1 MAITDPK
8 LIAQLLDLSRNVEKL
23 SGEVKKNTTVSKDL
37 VKSDTEE
44 SKSPVDA
51 KSMAGIAEGLK
62 SMDLKGLKDEFK
74 GLKEGLKGIDKLD
87 FKGLE
92 NGLKS
97 LDFKGLEKGLKGLDF
112 KGLEKGLKGLDF
124 KGLEQGLKGFDVKNI
139 TESFKGITDLKNM
152 DIGGMAK
159 NLVSGGG
166 VKDLISGSIGNIGK
180 GLLGGF
186 ASGGVVKN
194 PGAYLVGEKGPE
206 IANLPKDATVIPND
220 KTEAI
225 LSGNPSSINAK
236 LKAKNGTQYPTKE
249 EIEAKKSELLKND
262 PAFYSDPAE
271 LNDEIEYY
279 INNYKAVKQLDAY
292 NKGGLEQLVKPTAKK
307 SVESTPDI
315 KKQPDIISKPAGQP
329 STETLTESSKKIN
342 AESAKKKS
350 ELSEKKPSLFSKM
363 FSKENVKN
371 IGGKIEGVA
380 GGLLGGGLVG
390 GLKDK
395 LTGSLKG
402 SAESLINKES
412 LGIPDFAKGALSSGL
427 SFLNKGS
434 KESSPGILGD
444 IKKNIPTLSN
454 MPSVKAKSEAVASKA
469 VSNIEQKSPIANM
482 AENNPIP
489 ASSNTETGKS
499 QSATSTAEAKPGDDA
514 PITKKDIDA
523 MLSALSRIASLLEGP
538 LSVSSMDAPIRPDSR
553 RI

>member
-44 SKSPVDA
+44 SKSPVDS

-124 KGLEQGLKGFDVKNI
+124 KGLEQGLKGFDVKNL

-186 ASGGVVKN
+186 ASGGVVKK

-206 IANLPKDATVIPND
+206 IANLPKDTTVIPND

-225 LSGNPSSINAK
+225 LSGKPSAI
-236 LKAKNGTQYPTKE
+236 GTRKKPGKYPSPE
-249 EIEAKKSELLKND
+249 QIEAKKKEIIASGSLYD
-262 PAFYSDPAE
+262 PSDPEELAE
-271 LNDEIEYY
+271 EIEDY
-279 INNYKAVKQLDAY
+279 IENYRL
-292 NKGGLEQLVKPTAKK
+292 KGLANPNTFGKEDVAKLGKLTSK
-307 SVESTPDI
+307 SSTESTPDI
-315 KKQPDIISKPAGQP
+315 KRQSDIISKA
-329 STETLTESSKKIN
+329 STDTDSTSKKMDV
-342 AESAKKKS
+342 ESAKKKS
-350 ELSEKKPSLFSKM
+350 ELAEKKPSLFSKM

-380 GGLLGGGLVG
+380 GGLLGGGLAG

-412 LGIPDFAKGALSSGL
+412 LGIPDFTKGALSSGL

-434 KESSPGILGD
+434 KESSPGLLGD

-454 MPSVKAKSEAVASKA
+454 MPNIKAKSEAAASKA
-469 VSNIEQKSPIANM
+469 ISSIEQKSPIANI
-482 AENNPIP
+482 AENNPISAP
-489 ASSNTETGKS
+489 SNMETGKS
-499 QSATSTAEAKPGDDA
+499 ESTTSTAEAKPGEDA

>member
-1 MAITDPK
+1 MTDPK
-8 LIAQLLDLSRNVEKL
+8 LVSQLLDLSRNVEKL
-23 SGEVKKNTTVSKDL
+23 SGEIKKNTTVNKEI
-37 VKSDTEE
+37 VKSDTAEA
-44 SKSPVDA
+44 KSPVDA

-74 GLKEGLKGIDKLD
+74 GLKDGLKGIDKLD

-112 KGLEKGLKGLDF
+112 KGLE
-124 KGLEQGLKGFDVKNI
+124 QGLKGFDVKSL
-139 TESFKGITDLKNM
+139 TESFKGITDLKNI

-206 IANLPKDATVIPND
+206 IANLPKNATVIPND

-225 LSGNPSSINAK
+225 LSGKPSSINAK

-249 EIEAKKSELLKND
+249 EIEAKRSELLKND

-292 NKGGLEQLVKPTAKK
+292 NKGDVAKLGK
-307 SVESTPDI
+307 STSKSSIESTPEI
-315 KKQPDIISKPAGQP
+315 KKTTEELVKGKP
-329 STETLTESSKKIN
+329 TENKKKGN
-342 AESAKKKS
+342 AELA
-350 ELSEKKPSLFSKM
+350 EKKPGLFSKL

-371 IGGKIEGVA
+371 IGGKIEGAA

-427 SFLNKGS
+427 SFLNKGP
-434 KESSPGILGD
+434 KESSSGLLGD

-454 MPSVKAKSEAVASKA
+454 MPSIKSKAEAVASKT
-469 VSNIEQKSPIANM
+469 VSNIESKSPIANI
-482 AENNPIP
+482 AENSPVSAI
-489 ASSNTETGKS
+489 SNTETGKAES
-499 QSATSTAEAKPGDDA
+499 TSAKSESKPGEDA
-514 PITKKDIDA
+514 GITKNDIDTIITLLA
-523 MLSALSRIASLLEGP
+523 RMGSLLEGP
-538 LSVSSMDAPIRPDSR
+538 LSVSSMDSPIRPDSR